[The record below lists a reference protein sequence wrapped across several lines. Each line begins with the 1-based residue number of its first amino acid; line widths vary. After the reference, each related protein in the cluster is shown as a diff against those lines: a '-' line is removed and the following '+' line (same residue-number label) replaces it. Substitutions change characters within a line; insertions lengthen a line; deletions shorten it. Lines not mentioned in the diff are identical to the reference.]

1 MDIIKQHL
9 DIISIFKNMYHDNKQ
24 VKVKENDDLP
34 SINMS
39 IFLKKDENEEEKEE
53 EKEKEL

>member
-1 MDIIKQHL
+1 MI
-9 DIISIFKNMYHDNKQ
+9 NNYNKQ
-24 VKVKENDDLP
+24 VKIKEDDDLP

-53 EKEKEL
+53 EKEKEKEL